1 MTKRLARTGA
11 GRSASSYRGL
21 ALRKSYVSRK
31 HSPNPPVVRVIPSWP
46 PGALDTRQ
54 EAHEPQPE
62 ITVVV
67 LEIVV
72 SRSSRIS
79 PVRDRSNG
87 PLWLLPLLDM
97 LRPSDVVAAAFAMP
111 RRFGGSPSGVDRVA
125 SAALCL
131 SL

>member
-1 MTKRLARTGA
+1 MSHGDIRRILRSCVSYHPGHRVHWIHAKR
-11 GRSASSYRGL
+11 
-21 ALRKSYVSRK
+21 
-31 HSPNPPVVRVIPSWP
+31 
-46 PGALDTRQ
+46 
-54 EAHEPQPE
+54 AHEPHPE